1 VELLKEATVFLRLIW
16 GVISFLSIT
25 AAVTAVNAQTPA
37 ASGERFLRL
46 QELERL
52 ATDKNPTVVQADAI
66 ARAVSGRQR
75 QATLYPNPIVGYS
88 AADIT
93 AREPGRG
100 KHSFWVQQS
109 IITGGK
115 RALVQKAIAEE
126 AVHAEAE
133 QAMQRQRVLNAVR
146 MGFYE
151 VLGAARIVE
160 VRRELARLAREA
172 VDVSEDLFNVG
183 QADRPDVLEVMM
195 EAERAEIELARAE
208 NELERAWQDLAAL
221 VGEPDTPYTALAGD
235 LEAELPAIDE
245 AAVREQIL
253 RESPELRIARA
264 RAEHAKASLSRAR
277 ADRVPNFF
285 VRGGAGHNFERT
297 QRGSEVGA
305 EFFLEIGVPLPIFD
319 RNQGT
324 IVQAEAQLRAAEGE
338 LRRTELSLRSRLAGA
353 VRNYRDALR
362 TAERYQQTVLRNAQQ
377 SYELYLNRAREMAAS
392 YPQVLIARR
401 TLGQVRAEYVRAL
414 IDARHASVLLQGFLL
429 TGGLDAPEAIP
440 GEPAVTIEA
449 VPFTT
454 TP

>member
-1 VELLKEATVFLRLIW
+1 VV
-16 GVISFLSIT
+16 IT
-25 AAVTAVNAQTPA
+25 AVATTAHAQAPA
-37 ASGERFLRL
+37 RAGERFLPL
-46 QELERL
+46 EELERL
-52 ATDKNPTVVQADAI
+52 ATEKNPTIGQADAI

-75 QATLYPNPIVGYS
+75 QARRYPNPIVGYS
-88 AADIT
+88 ADDVT

-100 KHSFWVQQS
+100 THSFWVQQS

-115 RALVQKAIAEE
+115 RALVQKAIAQE
-126 AVHAEAE
+126 AIHAEAE

-172 VDVSEDLFNVG
+172 VEISEDLYNIG
-183 QADRPDVLEVMM
+183 QADRPDVLEVTI
-195 EAERAEIELARAE
+195 EAERAELDLARAE
-208 NELERAWQDLAAL
+208 GDLERVWQELAAV
-221 VGEPDTPYTALAGD
+221 VGEPDMPYAELAGD
-235 LEAELPAIDE
+235 LEAELPVIDE

-264 RAEHAKASLSRAR
+264 RAEHARASLARAR

-285 VRGGAGHNFERT
+285 VRGGAGHNFART
-297 QRGSEVGA
+297 ERGSDVGA
-305 EFFLEIGVPLPIFD
+305 EFFVEIGVPLPIFD

-324 IVQAEAQLRAAEGE
+324 IAQAESQLRLGEAE

-353 VRNYRDALR
+353 LRTYRDALR
-362 TAERYQQTVLRNAQQ
+362 TAERYQQSILRNAQQ
-377 SYELYLNRAREMAAS
+377 SYQLYVNRAREMAAS
-392 YPQVLIARR
+392 YPQVMIARR

-414 IDARHASVLLQGFLL
+414 IDARQAAVLLQGFLL
-429 TGGLDAPEAIP
+429 SGGLEAPEAIP